1 MLVGT
6 YSSYEL
12 FCSRAA
18 IVVNIILAQK
28 RGDRTATAQ
37 DDHGDTARQSTT
49 ADLCRRTAAHV
60 FSMFEDLLELDYL
73 ISTWLK

>member
-1 MLVGT
+1 MLVGN

-18 IVVNIILAQK
+18 IVVNNLAQK
-28 RGDRTATAQ
+28 RGDRTATAR
-37 DDHGDTARQSTT
+37 DDHGDTARQSTA

-73 ISTWLK
+73 ISTCLK